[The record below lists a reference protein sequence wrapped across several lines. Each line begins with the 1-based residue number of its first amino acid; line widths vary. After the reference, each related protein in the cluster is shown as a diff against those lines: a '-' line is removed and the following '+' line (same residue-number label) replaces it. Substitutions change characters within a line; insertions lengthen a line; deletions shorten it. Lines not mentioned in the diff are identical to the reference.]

1 MVWPLPTLKAVG
13 SEVWKYFYDLSMTYN
28 QIIEKLSLSDPAS
41 LTALYAEAH
50 AVKNAVIGNKVYLRG
65 LIEFSNICRKNCYY
79 CGIRHGNKAVNRY
92 ELSDEEVLAAVD
104 FAWKNRYGSVV
115 LQSGEQQSARFTKRI
130 TRLLH
135 KIKESTNNEV
145 GITLSCGEQTAA
157 TYREWFNAGAHR
169 YLLRI
174 ETSNKELYYKLHPN
188 DNRHSFDNRLCAI
201 NQLHIEGY
209 QVGTGVMIGLP
220 FQTIEHLAG
229 DLLFFHSQNIDMVG
243 MGPYLEHSQTPLYPY
258 RHLLLPP
265 EKRLELALKMVAT
278 LRLLM
283 PDINI
288 AATTALQVL
297 HPEGR
302 EMAVLAGANIIMP
315 NMTLPEFRPD
325 YLIYEH
331 KPGINDDAAVSKSKL
346 EENLHNAGI
355 AIGYNEWGDS
365 LHFLQKTK

>member
-1 MVWPLPTLKAVG
+1 
-13 SEVWKYFYDLSMTYN
+13 MTRN
-28 QIIEKLSLSDPAS
+28 EIIEKLSLSEPAS
-41 LTALYAEAH
+41 LAALYAEAH
-50 AVKNAVIGNKVYLRG
+50 AKKVSTIGNKVYLRG

-79 CGIRHGNKAVNRY
+79 CGIRRENQAVNHY

-104 FAWKNRYGSVV
+104 FAWRNRYGSIV
-115 LQSGEQQSARFTKRI
+115 LQSGEQQSAHFTKRI
-130 TRLLH
+130 TGLLH
-135 KIKESTNNEV
+135 QIKAHTNNEI

-174 ETSNKELYYKLHPN
+174 ETSNKELYEQLHPN
-188 DNRHSFDNRLCAI
+188 DDFHSFDARLVAI
-201 NQLHIEGY
+201 KQLRAEGY
-209 QVGTGVMIGLP
+209 LVGTGVMIGLP
-220 FQTIEHLAG
+220 FQTTEHLAD
-229 DLLFFHSQNIDMVG
+229 DLLFFQSMNVDMVG
-243 MGPYLEHSQTPLYPY
+243 MGPYIEHSQTPLYQ
-258 RHLLLPP
+258 HHLLLLPP
-265 EKRLELALKMVAT
+265 EKRLDLSLKMVAT

-315 NMTLPEFRPD
+315 NMTLPEFRAD

-331 KPGINDDAAVSKSKL
+331 KPDIEDDAAL
-346 EENLHNAGI
+346 TQLA
-355 AIGYNEWGDS
+355 A
-365 LHFLQKTK
+365 

>member
-1 MVWPLPTLKAVG
+1 MNRTEIK
-13 SEVWKYFYDLSMTYN
+13 
-28 QIIEKLSLSDPAS
+28 EKLSLTEPAS
-41 LTALYAEAH
+41 LKALYTEAN
-50 AVKNAVIGNKVYLRG
+50 AVKTEAIGNKVFLRG
-65 LIEFSNICRKNCYY
+65 LIEFSNICSKNCYY
-79 CGIRHGNKAVNRY
+79 CGIRRDNQAVNRY
-92 ELSDEEVLAAVD
+92 ELTDEEVLAAVD

-135 KIKESTNNEV
+135 LIKEFTNNEV

-157 TYREWFNAGAHR
+157 TYREWYQAGAHR

-174 ETSNKELYYKLHPN
+174 ETSNRALFYKLHP
-188 DNRHSFDNRLCAI
+188 DDDKHSFDARLGA
-201 NQLHIEGY
+201 LRLLRDEGF

-220 FQTIEHLAG
+220 FQTVDDLAD
-229 DLLFFHSQNIDMVG
+229 DLLFFQAMNVDMVG
-243 MGPYLEHSQTPLYPY
+243 MGPYLEHSQTPLFQY

-288 AATTALQVL
+288 ASTTALQVL
-297 HPEGR
+297 HTEGR

-315 NMTLPEFRPD
+315 NMTLPEHRPD

-331 KPGINDDAAVSKSKL
+331 KPGVSDDAAVSKSKL
-346 EENLHNAGI
+346 EQNLQNAGI
-355 AIGYNEWGDS
+355 PIGYGEWGDS
-365 LHFLQKTK
+365 QRFFKKTCD

>member
-1 MVWPLPTLKAVG
+1 M
-13 SEVWKYFYDLSMTYN
+13 SRND
-28 QIIEKLSLSDPAS
+28 IIQKLSLSDYAS
-41 LTALYAEAH
+41 IEALYAEA
-50 AVKNAVIGNKVYLRG
+50 NAKKMATIGNKVYLRG
-65 LIEFSNICRKNCYY
+65 LIEFSNICRKNCFY
-79 CGIRHGNKAVNRY
+79 CGIRRDNQSVKRY
-92 ELSDEEVLAAVD
+92 ELSDEEVLAEVG

-115 LQSGEQQSARFTKRI
+115 LQSGEQQSTHFTGRI

-135 KIKESTNNEV
+135 AIKELTNNEI

-157 TYREWFNAGAHR
+157 TYKEWFEAGAHR

-174 ETSNKELYYKLHPN
+174 ETSDKALYYKLHPN
-188 DNRHSFDNRLCAI
+188 DATHTYDTRLSAI
-201 NQLHIEGY
+201 SMLRDEGY

-220 FQTIEHLAG
+220 FQTVEQLAG
-229 DLLFFHSQNIDMVG
+229 DLLFFQSMDIDMVG
-243 MGPYLEHSQTPLYPY
+243 MGPYLEHSQTPLYQY

-265 EKRLELALKMVAT
+265 AKRLELALKMVAT

-315 NMTLPEFRPD
+315 NMTLPEFRPE
-325 YLIYEH
+325 YRIYEH
-331 KPGINDDAAVSKSKL
+331 KPGVDDDAAVSKSKL
-346 EENLHNAGI
+346 EQNLHQAGI
-355 AIGYNEWGDS
+355 TIGYGEWGDS
-365 LHFLQKTK
+365 LHFLSGDRLDVDNWMEIRNM

>member
-1 MVWPLPTLKAVG
+1 
-13 SEVWKYFYDLSMTYN
+13 MTRK
-28 QIIEKLSLSDPAS
+28 QIIQKLSLTDPAS
-41 LTALYAEAH
+41 LTALYAESN
-50 AVKNAVIGNKVYLRG
+50 AVKTATIENKVYLRG
-65 LIEFSNICRKNCYY
+65 LIEFSNICSKNCYY
-79 CGIRHGNKAVNRY
+79 CGIRCENQEVNRY

-115 LQSGEQQSARFTKRI
+115 LQSGEQQSVRFTQRI
-130 TRLLH
+130 TRLLYE
-135 KIKESTNNEV
+135 IKEFTNDEV

-174 ETSNKELYYKLHPN
+174 ETSSKELYYKLHPN
-188 DNRHSFDNRLCAI
+188 DAKHSFDARLIAI
-201 NQLHIEGY
+201 QKLRDVGY

-220 FQTIEHLAG
+220 FQTIEDLAG
-229 DLLFFHSQNIDMVG
+229 DLLFFQTMNIDMVG
-243 MGPYLEHSQTPLYPY
+243 MGPYLEHSQTPLYQHL
-258 RHLLLPP
+258 HLLLPP

-302 EMAVLAGANIIMP
+302 EMAVSAGANIIMP
-315 NMTLPEFRPD
+315 NMTLPEHRSD
-325 YLIYEH
+325 YLIYDY
-331 KPGINDDAAVSKSKL
+331 KPGVNDDAAVSKSKL
-346 EENLHNAGI
+346 EQNLRQAGI
-355 AIGYNEWGDS
+355 TIGYGEWGDS
-365 LHFLQKTK
+365 VHFRQKTRNFKP

>member
-1 MVWPLPTLKAVG
+1 MNRN
-13 SEVWKYFYDLSMTYN
+13 E
-28 QIIEKLSLSDPAS
+28 IIEKLSLFEPAS
-41 LTALYAEAH
+41 LTALYAEA
-50 AVKNAVIGNKVYLRG
+50 NALKTSVIGSKVYLRG
-65 LIEFSNICRKNCYY
+65 LVEFSNICSKNCYY
-79 CGIRHGNKAVNRY
+79 CGIRCENKAVVRY
-92 ELSDEEVLAAVD
+92 ELSDEEVIRAVE

-115 LQSGEQQSARFTKRI
+115 LQSGEQQSAHFAKRI

-135 KIKESTNNEV
+135 EIKIYTNNEV
-145 GITLSCGEQTAA
+145 GITLSCGEQTSE
-157 TYREWFNAGAHR
+157 TYKEWFKAGAHR

-174 ETSNKELYYKLHPN
+174 ETSNRKLYYKLHPN
-188 DNRHSFDNRLCAI
+188 DEKHSFDTRLDAI
-201 NQLHIEGY
+201 RRLRAEGY

-220 FQTIEHLAG
+220 FQTIEHLAD
-229 DLLFFHSQNIDMVG
+229 DLLFFQSMNVDMVG
-243 MGPYLEHSQTPLYPY
+243 MGPYLEHSQTTLYQY
-258 RHLLLPP
+258 RKFLLPP

-315 NMTLPEFRPD
+315 NMTLPEFRHN

-331 KPGINDDAAVSKSKL
+331 KPGVNDDAALSKSKL
-346 EENLHNAGI
+346 EENLQNAGI
-355 AIGYNEWGDS
+355 TIGYGEWGDS
-365 LHFLQKTK
+365 QHFSHKSLDVRCQASYEL

>member
-1 MVWPLPTLKAVG
+1 M
-13 SEVWKYFYDLSMTYN
+13 N
-28 QIIEKLSLSDPAS
+28 RHQIIKNLSLSDSAS
-41 LTALYAEAH
+41 LTALYAEAY
-50 AVKNAVIGNKVYLRG
+50 AVKTSTIGNKVYLRG
-65 LIEFSNICRKNCYY
+65 LIEFSNICSKNCYY
-79 CGIRHGNKAVNRY
+79 CGIRRENHAVNRY
-92 ELSDEEVLAAVD
+92 ELSEEEVLAAVD

-135 KIKESTNNEV
+135 EIKAFTNNEM

-174 ETSNKELYYKLHPN
+174 ETSNRELFSKLHPA
-188 DNRHSFDNRLCAI
+188 DYKHSFDARLSAI
-201 NQLHIEGY
+201 RQLRAAGY

-229 DLLFFHSQNIDMVG
+229 DLLFFQSMNIDMVG
-243 MGPYLEHSQTPLYPY
+243 MGPYLEHSQTPLYQH

-265 EKRLELALKMVAT
+265 EKRLELTLNMVAT

-297 HPEGR
+297 HSEGR
-302 EMAVLAGANIIMP
+302 EMAVFAGANIIMP
-315 NMTLPEFRPD
+315 NMTLPEHRPD

-331 KPGINDDAAVSKSKL
+331 KPGINDDASVSKSKL
-346 EENLHNAGI
+346 EQNLQNAGI
-355 AIGYNEWGDS
+355 TIGYGEWGDS
-365 LHFLQKTK
+365 RHFYREA

>member
-1 MVWPLPTLKAVG
+1 MNRN
-13 SEVWKYFYDLSMTYN
+13 E
-28 QIIEKLSLSDPAS
+28 IIEKLSLSDAS
-41 LTALYAEAH
+41 SLAALYAEANV
-50 AVKNAVIGNKVYLRG
+50 VKTATIGNKAYLRG
-65 LIEFSNICRKNCYY
+65 LIECSNICRKNCLY
-79 CGIRHGNKAVNRY
+79 CGIRRDNKAVNLY

-115 LQSGEQQSARFTKRI
+115 LQSGEQQSARFTGYI

-135 KIKESTNNEV
+135 KIKDYTRDEI

-157 TYREWFNAGAHR
+157 TFKEWFKAGAHR

-174 ETSNKELYYKLHPN
+174 ETSSKDLYYKLHP
-188 DNRHSFDNRLCAI
+188 DDDKHSFANRLEAI
-201 NQLHIEGY
+201 RQLRVEGY

-220 FQTIEHLAG
+220 FQTIEHLAD
-229 DLLFFHSQNIDMVG
+229 DLLFFQSTDIDMVG
-243 MGPYLEHSQTPLYPY
+243 MGPYLEHSQTPLYQH
-258 RHLLLPP
+258 RHLLLSP
-265 EKRLELALKMVAT
+265 EKRLELTLKMIAT

-302 EMAVLAGANIIMP
+302 ERAVLAGANIIMP
-315 NMTLPEFRPD
+315 NMTLTKFRPD

-331 KPGINDDAAVSKSKL
+331 KPGVDDDAALSKTKL
-346 EENLHNAGI
+346 EQNLHNAGI
-355 AIGYNEWGDS
+355 TIGYGQWGDS
-365 LHFLQKTK
+365 LHYNRK